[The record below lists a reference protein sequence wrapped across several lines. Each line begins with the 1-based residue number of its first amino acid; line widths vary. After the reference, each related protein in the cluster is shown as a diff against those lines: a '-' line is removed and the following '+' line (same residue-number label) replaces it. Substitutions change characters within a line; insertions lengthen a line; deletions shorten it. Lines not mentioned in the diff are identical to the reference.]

1 MRFVVMTV
9 LLFVGPL
16 LHACA
21 GGGVQSQRMPGA
33 PSPVSPWSNSGNP
46 YQDPYTTY
54 QNNYPNTNAPGSPV
68 PSSSPADP
76 GINIPD
82 SGSGSGAGGIGISGP
97 ANCYKANTE
106 TCAIENLIFDKTN
119 AYRLSRGLQPLKFGY
134 RLGYAAR
141 DWSAQ
146 QANRG
151 GISHSGFPSARNRV
165 LVGEFGPNVPVDV
178 SGENVA
184 WTGYSSGTVGSVASD
199 FAEMWWGS
207 SGHRR
212 NMLGDYESLGV
223 GVFHGSR
230 GWYATQI
237 FGAE

>member
-33 PSPVSPWSNSGNP
+33 PAPVSPWSNSGNTDP
-46 YQDPYTTY
+46 YQDPYNTDVPVNTDPAI
-54 QNNYPNTNAPGSPV
+54 NN
-68 PSSSPADP
+68 PA
-76 GINIPD
+76 INIPD
-82 SGSGSGAGGIGISGP
+82 SSSGSGAGGIGNSGQ
-97 ANCYKANTE
+97 ANCYKANSE
-106 TCAIENLIFDKTN
+106 TCAIERLIFDKTN
-119 AYRLSRGLQPLKFGY
+119 AYRLSRGLQPLRFGY
-134 RLGYAAR
+134 RMGFAAR

-165 LVGEFGPNVPVDV
+165 LVAEFGPNVPVDL

-184 WTGYSSGTVGSVASD
+184 WTGYSSGTVESVASD

-212 NMLGDYESLGV
+212 NMLSDYESLGV
-223 GVFHGSR
+223 GVFHGGR